1 MMSTYSRSRFHN
13 VGYRLA
19 QVREQL
25 GFVAPLTEQDY
36 QEVAA
41 LLPTAAAL
49 SLFRTMSPAD
59 QQHSLRVCRRLI
71 ARDCKDKDM
80 LAAALLHDVGK
91 AQGRVP
97 FWTRPAIVLGKKLAP
112 RLLTRLV
119 TYPEKGPIT
128 RRGGGGEEEGR
139 GPLGRPRPLRGV
151 DPWTVLAN
159 DSPGGNEGAASRRQP
174 QGIAPTM
181 DERAWTAASEHSRGD
196 PLWSPWL
203 GLGRPHSQS
212 GTPHPNIPNW
222 RLSLSYAWYHAD
234 VGADLA
240 SAAGLSERA
249 VLYIRTHHQPGG
261 PAAELHEVD
270 EVS

>member
-1 MMSTYSRSRFHN
+1 MLMMSTYSHSRFHSLA
-13 VGYRLA
+13 YRLG

-25 GFVAPLTEQDY
+25 GFVAPLYEQDY
-36 QEVAA
+36 NEVVA

-49 SLFRTMSPAD
+49 SLFRTMAPAD
-59 QQHSLRVCRRLI
+59 QQHSLRVCRRLQ
-71 ARDCKDKDM
+71 ARGCKDKDM

-112 RLLTRLV
+112 HLLTRLV
-119 TYPEKGPIT
+119 TYPEKGNEGPPH
-128 RRGGGGEEEGR
+128 GGHPVR
-139 GPLGRPRPLRGV
+139 DSGPVRAGRPLR
-151 DPWTVLAN
+151 A
-159 DSPGGNEGAASRRQP
+159 
-174 QGIAPTM
+174 
-181 DERAWTAASEHSRGD
+181 
-196 PLWSPWL
+196 
-203 GLGRPHSQS
+203 
-212 GTPHPNIPNW
+212 NIPKW

-234 VGADLA
+234 VGAHLA

-249 VLYIRTHHQPGG
+249 VLYIRTHHQPAG

>member
-1 MMSTYSRSRFHN
+1 MHMMNIYYRSLFHN
-13 VGYRLA
+13 FAYRLG

-25 GFVAPLTEQDY
+25 GFVAPLAAQDY
-36 QEVAA
+36 KEVAA

-59 QQHSLRVCRRLI
+59 QQHSLRVCRKLR
-71 ARDCKDKDM
+71 ARGCKDKDM

-97 FWTRPAIVLGKKLAP
+97 FWTRPAIVLGKKFAP
-112 RLLTRLV
+112 QLLTRLV
-119 TYPEKGPIT
+119 IYPENGNEEPPDRTMHPQGDRKGSPLLYDENTAQPRSSIVGAIPCG
-128 RRGGGGEEEGR
+128 RPVQGGG
-139 GPLGRPRPLRGV
+139 PVHAGRPVHAGH
-151 DPWTVLAN
+151 
-159 DSPGGNEGAASRRQP
+159 PG
-174 QGIAPTM
+174 
-181 DERAWTAASEHSRGD
+181 RAT
-196 PLWSPWL
+196 L
-203 GLGRPHSQS
+203 PH
-212 GTPHPNIPNW
+212 W
-222 RLSLSYAWYHAD
+222 RLSLCYAWYHAD

-240 SAAGLSERA
+240 RAAGLSERA

>member
-1 MMSTYSRSRFHN
+1 MHMMNIYYRSLFHN
-13 VGYRLA
+13 FAYRLG

-25 GFVAPLTEQDY
+25 GFVAPLTAQDY
-36 QEVAA
+36 KEVAA

-59 QQHSLRVCRRLI
+59 QQHSLRVCRKLR
-71 ARDCKDKDM
+71 ARGCKDKDM

-97 FWTRPAIVLGKKLAP
+97 FWTRPAIVLGKKFAP
-112 RLLTRLV
+112 QLLTRLV
-119 TYPEKGPIT
+119 VYPQPGPLT
-128 RRGGGGEEEGR
+128 PRGG
-139 GPLGRPRPLRGV
+139 
-151 DPWTVLAN
+151 DPWTALAN
-159 DSPGGNEGAASRRQP
+159 DSPGGNEEQPPEGDRKGSPLLYPEDTAQPRSSLVGAIPCGRPVR
-174 QGIAPTM
+174 G
-181 DERAWTAASEHSRGD
+181 GD
-196 PLWSPWL
+196 PVHAGHP
-203 GLGRPHSQS
+203 GRATLPH
-212 GTPHPNIPNW
+212 W
-222 RLSLSYAWYHAD
+222 RLSLCYAWYHAD

-240 SAAGLSERA
+240 RAAGLSERA

>member
-1 MMSTYSRSRFHN
+1 MSTYSRSRFHS

-25 GFVAPLTEQDY
+25 GFVAPLTGQDS

-49 SLFRTMSPAD
+49 SLFRTMSLAD

-112 RLLTRLV
+112 HLLTRLV
-119 TYPEKGPIT
+119 TYPENGPVTRRGGGRVVWGGDPCGRPRPQPENGPVT

-139 GPLGRPRPLRGV
+139 GPLGR
-151 DPWTVLAN
+151 
-159 DSPGGNEGAASRRQP
+159 
-174 QGIAPTM
+174 
-181 DERAWTAASEHSRGD
+181 
-196 PLWSPWL
+196 
-203 GLGRPHSQS
+203 
-212 GTPHPNIPNW
+212 PHPNIPNW

>member
-1 MMSTYSRSRFHN
+1 MRMMSTYYRSRFHN
-13 VGYRLA
+13 FAYRLG

-25 GFVAPLTEQDY
+25 GFVAPLTAQDY
-36 QEVAA
+36 KEVAA

-59 QQHSLRVCRRLI
+59 QQHSLRVCRKLL
-71 ARDCKDKDM
+71 ARGCKDKDM

-112 RLLTRLV
+112 QLLTRLV
-119 TYPEKGPIT
+119 IYPENGIEGPPDRT
-128 RRGGGGEEEGR
+128 MHPLGDRPVRGG
-139 GPLGRPRPLRGV
+139 RPVCAGHPLR
-151 DPWTVLAN
+151 A
-159 DSPGGNEGAASRRQP
+159 
-174 QGIAPTM
+174 
-181 DERAWTAASEHSRGD
+181 
-196 PLWSPWL
+196 
-203 GLGRPHSQS
+203 
-212 GTPHPNIPNW
+212 NIPNW
-222 RLSLSYAWYHAD
+222 RLSLCYAWYHAD

-261 PAAELHEVD
+261 PAAELHVVD